1 MIITVKGFVLS
12 VLACA
17 LGAFL
22 GLVAFAATMIVIE
35 LFS

>member
-1 MIITVKGFVLS
+1 MNNVKGFVLTA
-12 VLACA
+12 LACA

-22 GLVAFAATMIVIE
+22 GLVAFAATMVAIE

>member
-1 MIITVKGFVLS
+1 MIITVKGFVLT

-35 LFS
+35 LFN

>member
-1 MIITVKGFVLS
+1 MNNVKGFVLT

-17 LGAFL
+17 VGAFL